1 MPGTLDQHVDYT
13 RKEWKTKYY
22 QDCIEYILA
31 KSECYSFIDLGGC
44 VGEVTNI
51 LKERIKSLKYFYIIE
66 PVRENFDFIV
76 KRFGSNIGAEENK
89 EFHKIETENGE
100 FFNVYNKAI
109 YYGSEEITLGQLSSD
124 TNVGGWS
131 YSDKHNLNL
140 IGSVKTMSLEEIPVS
155 EIIKIDI
162 EGLELNLLR
171 NSQSLQECRFIFIEL
186 HGDLIGD
193 FNFLGNYLPN
203 HRVIYTESEQVFL
216 ELELIGD
223 FNER

>member
-13 RKEWKTKYY
+13 RKEWETKYY
-22 QDCIEYILA
+22 QDCIEYILS

-51 LKERIKSLKYFYIIE
+51 LRERIKSLKYFYIVE

-76 KRFGSNIGAEENK
+76 KRFGANIEAGVNQ
-89 EFHKIETENGE
+89 EFHKIETEDGQ

-131 YSDKHNLNL
+131 YSDKHNLNP

-162 EGLELNLLR
+162 EGIELNLLK
-171 NSQSLQECRFIFIEL
+171 NSQSLQEFRFIFIEL

-193 FNFLGNYLPN
+193 LNFLKNFLPK
-203 HRVIYTESEQVFL
+203 HRVIYTQQEQVFL
-216 ELELIGD
+216 EL
-223 FNER
+223 

>member
-1 MPGTLDQHVDYT
+1 MPGNLDQHVDYT
-13 RKEWKTKYY
+13 RKEWETKYY
-22 QDCIEYILA
+22 QDCIEYILT

-51 LKERIKSLKYFYIIE
+51 LKERIKSLKYFYIVE

-76 KRFGSNIGAEENK
+76 KRFGSGVEDVENQ
-89 EFHKIETENGE
+89 EFHKIETKDGQ

-109 YYGSEEITLGQLSSD
+109 CYGSEEITLGQLSSD

-131 YSDKHNLNL
+131 YSDEHNLNL
-140 IGSVKTMSLEEIPVS
+140 IESVKTMSLEEIPVS

-171 NSQSLQECRFIFIEL
+171 NSHSLQECRFIFIEL
-186 HGDLIGD
+186 HGDLMGD
-193 FNFLGNYLPN
+193 FNFLENYLPN

-216 ELELIGD
+216 ELEFIGD
-223 FNER
+223 FNDG